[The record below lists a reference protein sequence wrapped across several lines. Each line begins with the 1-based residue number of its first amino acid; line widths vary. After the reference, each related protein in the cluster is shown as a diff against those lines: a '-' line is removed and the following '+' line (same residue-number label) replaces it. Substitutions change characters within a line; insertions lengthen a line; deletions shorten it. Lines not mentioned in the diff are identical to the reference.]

1 MTISMFPAAVHAQGT
16 EDRVQSIMDGMT
28 LDEKITQCFQV
39 EFRQWKQEGEDKV
52 SDLTVMNDEVREMVK
67 KYKFGS
73 LILFANNVKTTEDT

>member
-28 LDEKITQCFQV
+28 LDEKIPQFFQV